1 MFKKN
6 LKIFKR
12 LFYKN
17 IALTRSLSEKGD
29 ICLEQLK
36 AARSLLNWSQEDL
49 ALESDIA
56 TSYLCEVEKGK
67 RNPTLNVINRLA
79 KAFGIKIEE
88 LFKGIDGDIG

>member
-1 MFKKN
+1 MQ
-6 LKIFKR
+6 KIDVYFEFGKR
-12 LFYKN
+12 VAFLRKQ
-17 IALTRSLSEKGD
+17 KG
-29 ICLEQLK
+29 
-36 AARSLLNWSQEDL
+36 WSQEDL
-49 ALESDIA
+49 ALESGIA